1 MPQNA
6 LYLGDNLQILRND
19 IRDESIDLV
28 YLDPPFNSNRPILPF
43 AVILPSAVAPS
54 VRALDPLN
62 DFVQLKRP

>member
-6 LYLGDNLQILRND
+6 HYLGDNLQILRND
-19 IRDESIDLV
+19 IRDESINLV

-43 AVILPSAVAPS
+43 AVIPPSAVAPS